1 MVITGAILIPKLLI
15 PYDTYM
21 IEGDYEKA
29 YNKAGDEEKE
39 LVIKENIAVVV
50 SALTK
55 EKLKDSSSF
64 VLREVYVEKGMKNVV
79 VKEQGNNSIGAAV
92 TGYVWFQWDDRD
104 EQIDKMA
111 GNLVKGHVKEAI
123 SNKKFKMSTAVTDRI
138 NGLNK
143 KGKLGDIEL
152 LDEAKAILGKKENKE
167 EAKS

>member
-79 VKEQGNNSIGAAV
+79 VK
-92 TGYVWFQWDDRD
+92 
-104 EQIDKMA
+104 
-111 GNLVKGHVKEAI
+111 
-123 SNKKFKMSTAVTDRI
+123 
-138 NGLNK
+138 
-143 KGKLGDIEL
+143 
-152 LDEAKAILGKKENKE
+152 
-167 EAKS
+167 